1 MKASEG
7 HIGRVFVIRLE
18 HGEIVHQEIEK
29 FASEKSIEAAAL
41 IAIGGSARGS
51 RFVVGPADETARPI
65 NPMEH
70 ILEGV
75 HEITGAGTLFP
86 DEHGQP
92 MLHMH
97 LACGR
102 ETGTVTGC
110 IRNGVKVW
118 QVMEV
123 ILMELAGSLG
133 RRFLDPALGF
143 NLLRP

>member
-1 MKASEG
+1 MKYSEAKQ
-7 HIGRVFVIRLE
+7 GRVFVIRLE

-29 FASEKSIEAAAL
+29 FASEKLIEAAAL
-41 IAIGGSARGS
+41 IAIGGAARGS
-51 RFVVGPADETARPI
+51 RFVVGPADDTARPI

-70 ILEGV
+70 VLDHV

-86 DEHGQP
+86 DEHGEP

-102 ETGTVTGC
+102 ETVTVTGC

-118 QVMEV
+118 QVMEI
-123 ILMELAGSLG
+123 ILMELVESTGS
-133 RRFLDPALGF
+133 RFLDPTLGF